1 MQVLTVSTDHP
12 EEIREGRRVHGL
24 QAIMLSDRTLA
35 VTDAFGLR
43 NQGAHSGNASDE
55 LRALPVPTSLLVG
68 ADGTVLWMDVSAN
81 YQRRTQPEVV
91 LAALQKHLD

>member
-12 EEIREGRRVHGL
+12 EEIRNGRRVHGL

-43 NQGAHSGNASDE
+43 NQGAHSGNPRDE
-55 LRALPVPTSLLVG
+55 IEALPVPASLLVDAEG
-68 ADGTVLWMDVSAN
+68 EVLWIDVSEN
-81 YQRRTQPEVV
+81 YQRRSGPRVV
-91 LAALQKHLD
+91 LAALERHLD

>member
-24 QAIMLSDRTLA
+24 KAIMLSDRTLE

-43 NQGAHSGNASDE
+43 NQGFHSGNPRDE
-55 LRALPVPTSLLVG
+55 IEALPVPTSLLVD
-68 ADGTVLWMDVSAN
+68 ADGKVLWMDVVEN
-81 YQRRTQPEVV
+81 YQRRTKPEVV
-91 LAALQKHLD
+91 LAALRKYLD